1 MEKLLSV
8 SVASYNLGEMIL
20 DNLKSFCESKVS
32 DFVEVIVTDDG
43 SKDNTPQIVE
53 EYAKKY
59 PKTIKLIKKKN
70 EGPGSTVNSGIK
82 NATGKYFRMVD
93 GDDWVNTKNLE
104 EFVEFLKTCN
114 SDMVVC
120 DYVFYDESKH
130 EICETRTFDLTPL
143 VEQKFDDASKNVPNE
158 MHAIVYKTEIMQK
171 NNIVLDNCFYTD
183 VEYVIFPIKYVKTV
197 SYFNKVL
204 YNYRI
209 GQAGQSVNINSMK
222 KNIAMHDLVLT
233 HLCQDYEQNKQN
245 MSDEQKAFIISRL
258 GVMANTQLGVLLCFD
273 VNKGNKQRVKN
284 FAKEL
289 KQKSTDIFNEFKKSK
304 RYKILSL
311 SCYLLYGFVA
321 RKFQKQKLI

>member
-1 MEKLLSV
+1 MEKLLSI

-20 DNLKSFCESKVS
+20 DNLKSFCESKVA
-32 DFVEVIVTDDG
+32 DLVEVIVTDDG

-53 EYAKKY
+53 KYAKKY
-59 PKTIKLIKKKN
+59 PNTIKLIKKKN

-183 VEYVIFPIKYVKTV
+183 VEYVLFPIKYVKTV

-233 HLCQDYEQNKQN
+233 HLCQDYESSKNMLSGSQRKFILKRLSN
-245 MSDEQKAFIISRL
+245 MS
-258 GVMANTQLGVLLCFD
+258 NTQLRTLLCFD
-273 VNKGNKQRVKN
+273 INKENKQRVKN
-284 FAKEL
+284 FTKEL
-289 KQKSTDIFNEFKKSK
+289 KQKSLDVFAEFAKSK
-304 RYKILSL
+304 RYKLL
-311 SCYLLYGFVA
+311 KYSCFILYGFVA
-321 RKFQKQKLI
+321 KKFQKGK